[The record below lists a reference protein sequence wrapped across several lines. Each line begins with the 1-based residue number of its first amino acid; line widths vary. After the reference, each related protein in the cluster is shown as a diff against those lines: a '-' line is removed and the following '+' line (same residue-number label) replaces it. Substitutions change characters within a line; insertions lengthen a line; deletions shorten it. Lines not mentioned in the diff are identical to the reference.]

1 MPAHGRLSLLLNIV
15 SNDQFHMP
23 TIDRALQVERY
34 ILSHRAEIL
43 KIEHLLQLADH
54 QDLAS
59 VLRHL
64 LIQQCVNDADVADL
78 LEVASLARGQSR
90 KKIGEHMERRF
101 LDDFKQIEKQR
112 GTAG

>member
-1 MPAHGRLSLLLNIV
+1 M

-43 KIEHLLQLADH
+43 KIEHLLQLSSH
-54 QDLAS
+54 PDLAS

-64 LIQQCVNDADVADL
+64 LIQQCVTDADIADL
-78 LEVASLARGQSR
+78 LEAASLARGQHR

-101 LDDFKQIEKQR
+101 LDDFKQIKKR
-112 GTAG
+112 GL